1 MDSLPS
7 SSWIALVVVLPLAA
21 SLRLLRLSAERRP
34 LCFAT
39 NTVTMEMRSSASSCS
54 GLGSWCSP
62 LLHSWWPRTTSF
74 ASACRKIHSRSSTP
88 NLASLSWWETTTS
101 PTPPLWTCSSRATSP
116 GLFQLRPDATSW
128 STLV

>member
-1 MDSLPS
+1 
-7 SSWIALVVVLPLAA
+7 
-21 SLRLLRLSAERRP
+21 
-34 LCFAT
+34 
-39 NTVTMEMRSSASSCS
+39 MEMRSSASSCS

-116 GLFQLRPDATSW
+116 GLFQLRPEATSW
-128 STLV
+128 KILVWLGKAHLRSSICRPRSPRWCSLETLA